1 MSSTERSTGS
11 KPRRRRRRGSSRVS
25 PADEDVRIE
34 RFLGKRKVSELQE
47 MWGFW
52 QNGRR
57 PPTRKAELLDPLVA
71 ALHDEE
77 TVRARIEILSDRP
90 REVLKRLVRCD
101 RYRARLAD
109 LVDANNG
116 REIEGYEIEA
126 AARALSK
133 RGFVEVQRERTA
145 ARRGNEV
152 YVIPSD
158 LGDLINGLLR
168 EERRGPWQV
177 FSLAG
182 HLGALTPGRLRA
194 VLSPLAP
201 GLDAAGQPAD
211 LAIDVVAVLRE
222 RGALAGIADEALRD
236 GLRRAAIERGG
247 LILRDELDQVC
258 DTAHAY
264 DTAGLRAILED
275 AAVGTVTTLAL
286 GDFGIELGGET
297 IVLFTSVCDLLL
309 DEHRAEGTPEH
320 DRVDAARVDLLTDL
334 QQFLTLVATTP
345 LRVTQGRT
353 IYRAAQHRILD
364 SFIFR
369 EDELMDRETMF
380 GVLYTLAFGLELVE
394 VTDESRLR
402 LSAKG
407 KAWDSL
413 ELTEKIG
420 AIYAR
425 FLEERLPDG
434 RDFHV
439 RRLRRA
445 LAKELT
451 EAASEEFLPIAYVPF
466 RVRNDYLA
474 NLEDEGVREHFKNRF
489 RYTYT
494 PPRESPAELRARLVG
509 YMVKR
514 LYPLGVIDIAVRG
527 GRPVGVR
534 LTELGRRLIHG
545 ERLCGSGSPE
555 ATGESGSTQ
564 SASPLVVNP
573 DFEVLLFPE
582 GDVNEVA
589 HTLGRFA
596 TRTKSERV
604 AHYRIAR
611 EAVERAI
618 VKGMTSDEILG
629 FLEQNARLP
638 VPQNISYSIR
648 EWAARVRFVRQRE
661 GVVVTTTDASSLD
674 DLLAVEDVA
683 RLLVERLAPT
693 AALLRSPITDWKAQE
708 LLRGLG
714 IYFK

>member
-1 MSSTERSTGS
+1 MSSTERSTGP
-11 KPRRRRRRGSSRVS
+11 KALRRRRGSSRVS
-25 PADEDVRIE
+25 QANVELCTDD
-34 RFLGKRKVSELQE
+34 FLRKRKVSELQE

-52 QNGRR
+52 QNGQR
-57 PPTRKAELLDPLVA
+57 PPTRKAELLDPLVVS
-71 ALHDEE
+71 LHDEE

-101 RYRARLAD
+101 GYRARLAD
-109 LVDANNG
+109 LVDANDK
-116 REIEGYEIEA
+116 RELESYEVEA

-133 RGFVEVQRERTA
+133 RGFVQVQRERTA
-145 ARRGNEV
+145 SRRGGEV
-152 YVIPSD
+152 YVMPRD

-182 HLGALTPGRLRA
+182 HLDSLAPARRVALLDGLGAEAESGADGVVAALRRKGVFAGVPDPRLQDALT
-194 VLSPLAP
+194 
-201 GLDAAGQPAD
+201 
-211 LAIDVVAVLRE
+211 
-222 RGALAGIADEALRD
+222 
-236 GLRRAAIERGG
+236 RAAVERGG
-247 LILRDELDQVC
+247 LILLDELNESIGGGAKID
-258 DTAHAY
+258 
-264 DTAGLRAILED
+264 GNRLRGILED
-275 AAVGTVTTLAL
+275 AGVGTVTTLAL

-297 IVLFTSVCDLLL
+297 VVLFTAVTDVVL
-309 DEHRAEGTPEH
+309 DEWRGAGTPEH
-320 DRVDAARVDLLTDL
+320 DRVNAARVDLLTDL

-369 EDELMDRETMF
+369 EDALMDRETIF

-394 VTDESRLR
+394 VTDESRLK
-402 LSAKG
+402 LSDKG
-407 KAWDSL
+407 RAWDAL
-413 ELTEKIG
+413 ELTDKIG
-420 AIYAR
+420 AIYGK

-445 LAKELT
+445 FAKELL
-451 EAASEEFLPIAYVPF
+451 EASNGHFLPLADVPF

-474 NLEDEGVREHFKNRF
+474 NLEEEGVREHYKNRF

-494 PPRESPAELRARLVG
+494 PPRETPLELRKRLVG
-509 YMVKR
+509 YLIKR
-514 LYPLGVIDIAVRG
+514 LYPLGVVDIAMRG
-527 GRPVGVR
+527 EEPVGVR
-534 LTELGRRLIHG
+534 LTELGRRLIQ
-545 ERLCGSGSPE
+545 
-555 ATGESGSTQ
+555 GESLLGT
-564 SASPLVVNP
+564 APEELETADEGATALPLVVNP

-618 VKGMTSDEILG
+618 VKGLSSDEILA
-629 FLEQNARLP
+629 FLEENARLP
-638 VPQNISYSIR
+638 VPQNVAYSIR
-648 EWAARVRFVRQRE
+648 EWAAHVRFAVQRE
-661 GVVVTTTDASSLD
+661 GVVLTTTDAAAMD
-674 DLLAVEDVA
+674 DVLAVEDVK
-683 RLLVERLAPT
+683 RLLIERLAPT
-693 AALLRSPITDWKAQE
+693 AALLRAPVTDWKVQE

-714 IYFK
+714 VYFK